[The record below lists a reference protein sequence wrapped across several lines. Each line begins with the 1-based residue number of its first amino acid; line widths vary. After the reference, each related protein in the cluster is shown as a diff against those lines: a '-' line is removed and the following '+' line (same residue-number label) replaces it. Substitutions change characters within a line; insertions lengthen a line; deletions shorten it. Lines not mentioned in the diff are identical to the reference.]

1 MNETVIRPKLPYQP
15 ASFLIYGDSDSGK
28 TSQIGHFSKWLFKS
42 TGGKIVNRKA
52 VGGLKTRLYGC
63 DSARWASLQA
73 IINLG
78 VIEVINCL
86 EYNFPT
92 IWAPRIAQGEMIVT
106 LPNGKLGWGKGNID
120 EIGCHAFDGLTGISD
135 AYMADMRKAAE
146 KGISIGGDAAMKYT
160 VKDEITGQDVTSGMN
175 NLGHFRVAQDNI
187 RGFVGIANRL
197 VDKGNYVIY
206 TATQRRGEE
215 DTRQVISGPEVAGK
229 ALTSELPRLVTY
241 TFQLVAIPKEPRPE
255 HQLYVESHLD
265 RSAGGAK
272 AMGNA
277 RVGMASPDSV
287 IKDFKTMISP
297 ADMVKAYEQIMRA
310 QQQSEDE
317 LVKELS

>member
-1 MNETVIRPKLPYQP
+1 MNETVVRPNLPYKP
-15 ASFLIYGDSDSGK
+15 ASFLIYGDTDAGK
-28 TSQIGHFSKWLFKS
+28 TKQTGFWATWLFKK
-42 TGGKIVNRKA
+42 TGGKLVNKKP
-52 VGGLKTRLYGC
+52 VGGLRTRLYAC
-63 DSARWASLQA
+63 DSARWATIQPE
-73 IINLG
+73 IDLG
-78 VIEVINCL
+78 IIEVVNCL

-92 IWAPRIAQGEMIVT
+92 IWAPRIASGEKIID
-106 LPNGKLGWGKGNID
+106 LPNGKKGWGTGD
-120 EIGCHAFDGLTGISD
+120 LSQIGCIVFDGLTGISD